1 MIHNEIISSKN
12 IPDEYHHR
20 VVKLVE
26 EMFECLCILAEREE
40 YRDPRLFLNSLLLV
54 HAEMLAVLMYSAR
67 DEIDMEEYLSAEM
80 DGFLKNFR
88 NIYKEYEEKGE
99 D

>member
-26 EMFECLCILAEREE
+26 EMFDGLCILAEKEE
-40 YRDPRLFLNSLLLV
+40 YRDPRLFLNSLLMV
-54 HAEMLAVLMYSAR
+54 HAEMLAVLMYSLR
-67 DEIDMEEYLSAEM
+67 DVIDKEEYLNAEI

-88 NIYKEYEEKGE
+88 NIYKEYEERGE